1 MAARARNARPPEA
14 SEASISDPFRECFR
28 GVPRKEVWERG
39 GRNLAHVPRVGRAL
53 RVSEFRNRGGSQTRE
68 RMPRLALWSRD
79 ISLGTKRR
87 VSRETRLLA
96 PQLIC
101 TCRVF
106 DKKKPGRGPA
116 RTSSWRCDRNVALD
130 ESFRTRVILWKLFFF
145 FPFWT
150 LQIFWQRRLYR
161 GGSGPVGNLSRP
173 PGRERSA
180 VGPLS
185 PL

>member
-87 VSRETRLLA
+87 VSER
-96 PQLIC
+96 
-101 TCRVF
+101 RVF
-106 DKKKPGRGPA
+106 WHPNSFARVEFSTKKKPGRGPA

-130 ESFRTRVILWKLFFF
+130 ESFRTRVILWKLFFC

-161 GGSGPVGNLSRP
+161 GGSGPTADLSRP
-173 PGRERSA
+173 GGRERSA
-180 VGPLS
+180 VRPLS